1 MIGGRCGTHNL
12 RRSLR
17 TGYDGEMANERIG
30 RGHQLVLSLTPP
42 PGSAFTR
49 LLLFPGAS
57 HHHQCLDRI
66 LLTHPTTGSAFT
78 RLLLFRGAS
87 HHHQCLDRILLLGH
101 LTACV
106 HLTFIFFNFYFNF
119 FPRMSGLRLLR
130 IGAGHAD
137 AVIFGRPFIGNPD
150 LPARLTN
157 GWELAESDASL
168 WYSASEAGPWG
179 STHSPPHS
187 QEVPLLTP
195 SSISSLSPPI
205 VGSRM
210 SRVHL
215 CEALIG
221 RANTYTDVIG
231 RHTRM

>member
-1 MIGGRCGTHNL
+1 MEDAGPTTCGGA
-12 RRSLR
+12 
-17 TGYDGEMANERIG
+17 YG
-30 RGHQLVLSLTPP
+30 RGTMGRWPTSASAGVINSSSHSPHHRVQPSLVSYCFREPRTTTNVWTVYFSLTPP
-42 PGSAFTR
+42 P
-49 LLLFPGAS
+49 
-57 HHHQCLDRI
+57 
-66 LLTHPTTGSAFT
+66 GSAFT